1 MGAAMS
7 MFDRYVMVDWSASS
21 VPRRG
26 RDSVWV
32 GDLGA
37 DGRHVAHNPTTRRA
51 AEALLGDTL
60 ADAVVRGERVLV
72 GFDFPYAYPA
82 GFAAALKLEGPAWR
96 AVWRLLSSLLRDE
109 ADNRNNRF
117 EVAASINARLGHHA
131 FWGCPQALDG
141 LSPRMD
147 VVRYRVDAG
156 SLDMLAQWREVE
168 VALHAGGRRPQS
180 AWKLYGNGSVGSQ
193 ALTGIPVVSHLRDDA
208 RLAEVSRV
216 WPFEV
221 GVPATEPGVAA
232 IVHAEIWP
240 SLVPF
245 SSDDGRVR
253 DEAQVVALARH
264 VRTLD
269 TTRELGALFAAAS
282 SSPLATE
289 EGWILG
295 VPAPAA
301 THSSVA

>member
-1 MGAAMS
+1 MS
-7 MFDRYVMVDWSASS
+7 MFDRYVIVDWSASS
-21 VPRRG
+21 VPRRR

-51 AEALLGDTL
+51 AEALVGNLL
-60 ADAVVRGERVLV
+60 ADAVVAGERVLV

-82 GFAAALKLEGPAWR
+82 GFATALGLEGPAWR

-117 EVAASINARLGHHA
+117 DVAASINARLGHHA

-141 LSPRMD
+141 LSSRMD
-147 VVRYRVDAG
+147 VARYHVDAE
-156 SLDMLAQWREVE
+156 SLDLLAQWREVE
-168 VALHAGGRRPQS
+168 VALHGSGRRPQS

-193 ALTGIPVVSHLRDDA
+193 ALTGIPVVARLRDDA
-208 RLAEVSRV
+208 RLAAVSRV

-221 GVPATEPGVAA
+221 GVPVTEPGRAA

-240 SLVPF
+240 SLVQF
-245 SSDDGRVR
+245 SADDGMVR
-253 DEAQVVALARH
+253 DEAQVVTLARH
-264 VRTLD
+264 FRTLD
-269 TTRELGALFAAAS
+269 ITRELGALFAAPM
-282 SSPLATE
+282 SSPLAAE

-295 VPAPAA
+295 VPAPATA
-301 THSSVA
+301 HSSVA